1 MDKLDPLKGIKNV
14 LEDIFGDSDDSF
26 KAINDFKDDIDHKK
40 KKESSLKKF
49 HNSLKQ
55 KSYMTGYQKND
66 SASKDM
72 GLFQIINEENGSDKG
87 IDLLD
92 EIEKT
97 LDSTKQVEK
106 SIDVDNAIEGVKN
119 GIDNLNNLQNLNTQ
133 EGEDIENLLNKIKSK
148 YNNVNSLIE
157 ESKLTFEN
165 VKKNQEELDQLEAGD
180 ERNKKKKELE
190 DLKNKLKNDK
200 GTLL

>member
-14 LEDIFGDSDDSF
+14 LENIFGDSDDSF

-40 KKESSLKKF
+40 KKESSLKQF

-55 KSYMTGYQKND
+55 KSYMTGYQNNK
-66 SASKDM
+66 SGSKDM

-87 IDLLD
+87 QDILH

-97 LDSTKQVEK
+97 LDSTKEVEK

-119 GIDNLNNLQNLNTQ
+119 GLNNLNNLQNLNTQ
-133 EGEDIENLLNKIKSK
+133 EGEDIENLLNKIKLK
-148 YNNVNSLIE
+148 YNNVNNLIE

-165 VKKNQEELDQLEAGD
+165 VKKNEKELNQLEAG
-180 ERNKKKKELE
+180 EKRNKKKKELE

-200 GTLL
+200 GK